1 MALDVNPAEL
11 AAAAAKLAELAHATG
26 QSLPSGWVLPAGS
39 DPISAEAV
47 PQLNAHAANLLNG
60 MSGVLSEIHKTAQK
74 VGAAAADYTAA
85 DDAGAREINGS
96 GGEVL
101 ANPVAEPAPLAVR
114 QPPVFNLPPA
124 GASIDPLT
132 MANQLRGGLGTGPA
146 NKLSADVRG
155 FLGGFHPAALAGVD
169 AATQAMQHWVPVGS
183 AAASELTKH
192 RTWLDELGTGLGKL
206 VDGIDTYSNA
216 FTTAKAKHP
225 TPEEIIAARQEL
237 LKAMR
242 SKNELGIQA
251 ALAKFQEQNARSAE
265 TITDYATTVGS
276 KNAENAGSSKTGSDE
291 SSSNGSGDSS
301 QMLSTLASTLPTMLS
316 SLTSAITPLL
326 SQSGSD
332 STEGLDGYGYSDY
345 GSTDYGALTGGG
357 SGGGATPISD
367 ITSAMNSSGTSAST
381 VAIGPMPMVGSG
393 TSTASG
399 SSSLPR
405 TSVIEPLSTSSAG
418 AARATGTG
426 SGMMPY
432 MPMSPGMGGAGG
444 GNNERNRVVAWH
456 PDRLMYV
463 DDTPHTEQV
472 IGEKPT
478 IAPTVTPPTPSQ
490 PNQASQS
497 GGSA

>member
-1 MALDVNPAEL
+1 MVDVNPAEL
-11 AAAAAKLAELAHATG
+11 AAAAAKLAALAHATG
-26 QSLPSGWVLPAGS
+26 QSLPTGWVLPAGS

-74 VGAAAADYTAA
+74 LGAAAADYTVA
-85 DDAGAREINGS
+85 DDEGARKVNGS

-101 ANPVAEPAPLAVR
+101 VNPVAEPMPLNVR
-114 QPPVFNLPPA
+114 QPPAFNMPAA
-124 GASIDPLT
+124 GASVDPLT
-132 MANQLRGGLGTGPA
+132 FANQLRGGLGTGPA

-155 FLGGFHPAALAGVD
+155 FLGGFHPAALTGVD
-169 AATQAMQHWVPVGS
+169 EATQTMQHWVPVGS

-192 RTWLDELGTGLGKL
+192 RGWLDELGTGLGKL
-206 VDGIDTYSNA
+206 VEGIDTYSNA

-225 TPEEIIAARQEL
+225 TPEEIIAARKEL

-265 TITDYATTVGS
+265 TITGYATTVGS
-276 KNAENAGSSKTGSDE
+276 KNAENAGSSKTGSGE
-291 SSSNGSGDSS
+291 SSSSGSGDSS
-301 QMLSTLASTLPTMLS
+301 QMLSSLAQMLPTVMS
-316 SLTSAITPLL
+316 SLMSSGLL
-326 SQSGSD
+326 NQNSTD
-332 STEGLDGYGYSDY
+332 STTEGLDDYGYSDY
-345 GSTDYGALTGGG
+345 GSTDYGSLGGG
-357 SGGGATPISD
+357 SAGGGGAMPISD
-367 ITSAMNSSGTSAST
+367 ITGAMNSSSST
-381 VAIGPMPMVGSG
+381 ISPVSSIGPMPMVSSSGS
-393 TSTASG
+393 AAN

-405 TSVIEPLSTSSAG
+405 TSVIEPLSTSAAG
-418 AARATGTG
+418 AARAAGTG

>member
-11 AAAAAKLAELAHATG
+11 AAAAAKLAALAHATG
-26 QSLPSGWVLPAGS
+26 QSLPKGWVLPAGS

-60 MSGVLSEIHKTAQK
+60 MSGVLGEIHKTAQK
-74 VGAAAADYTAA
+74 LGTAAADYTAA

-101 ANPVAEPAPLAVR
+101 ANPVAEPMPLNVR
-114 QPPVFNLPPA
+114 QPPAFNFPAA
-124 GASIDPLT
+124 GASVDPLT
-132 MANQLRGGLGTGPA
+132 FAQQLRGGPGTGPA
-146 NKLSADVRG
+146 NKLSTDVRG

-169 AATQAMQHWVPVGS
+169 AATQTMQHWVPVGS

-192 RTWLDELGTGLGKL
+192 RSWLDELGTGLGKL

-225 TPEEIIAARQEL
+225 TPEEIIAARKEL
-237 LKAMR
+237 LKAIR
-242 SKNELGIQA
+242 SKNEVGIQA

-265 TITDYATTVGS
+265 TITGYATTVGS

-291 SSSNGSGDSS
+291 SGSSGSGEAS
-301 QMLSTLASTLPTMLS
+301 QMLSSLASMLPTVMS
-316 SLTSAITPLL
+316 SLMSSGLL
-326 SQSGSD
+326 NQNSTD
-332 STEGLDGYGYSDY
+332 STTEGLDDYGSSDY
-345 GSTDYGALTGGG
+345 GSTDYSALGGGG
-357 SGGGATPISD
+357 SSGGATPISD
-367 ITSAMNSSGTSAST
+367 ITGAMNSSGTSSSFT
-381 VAIGPMPMVGSG
+381 VGPMPMVGSSG
-393 TSTASG
+393 SVASG

-405 TSVIEPLSTSSAG
+405 TSVIEPLSTSAAG
-418 AARATGTG
+418 AARAAGTG

>member
-11 AAAAAKLAELAHATG
+11 AAAAAKLAALAHATG
-26 QSLPSGWVLPAGS
+26 QSLPAGWVLPAGS

-74 VGAAAADYTAA
+74 LGAAAADYTAA
-85 DDAGAREINGS
+85 DDAGAREIGGS

-124 GASIDPLT
+124 GASVDPLT
-132 MANQLRGGLGTGPA
+132 FATQLRGGPGTGPA

-169 AATQAMQHWVPVGS
+169 EAAQVMQHWVPVGS
-183 AAASELTKH
+183 DAASELTKH
-192 RTWLDELGTGLGKL
+192 RGWLDELGSGLGKL

-225 TPEEIIAARQEL
+225 TPEEIIAARKEL

-265 TITDYATTVGS
+265 TITGYATTVGS
-276 KNAENAGSSKTGSDE
+276 KNAENAGSSETGSGE
-291 SSSNGSGDSS
+291 SGSGDSS
-301 QMLSTLASTLPTMLS
+301 QMLSTLATMLPTMLS
-316 SLTSAITPLL
+316 SLMSAGMELN
-326 SQSGSD
+326 QSSTD
-332 STEGLDGYGYSDY
+332 SAEGLDEYGYGDY

-357 SGGGATPISD
+357 GSGGGVTPISD
-367 ITSAMNSSGTSAST
+367 LTSAMNSSGTSAST
-381 VAIGPMPMVGSG
+381 LAVGPMPMVGASG
-393 TSTASG
+393 STASN

-432 MPMSPGMGGAGG
+432 MPMAPGMGGAGS

>member
-74 VGAAAADYTAA
+74 LGAAAADYTAT
-85 DDAGAREINGS
+85 DDAGARQINGS

-114 QPPVFNLPPA
+114 QPPVFNLPAA

-132 MANQLRGGLGTGPA
+132 MAHQLRGGPGTGPA

-169 AATQAMQHWVPVGS
+169 AATQTMQHWVPVGS

-192 RTWLDELGTGLGKL
+192 RSWLDELGTGLGKL

-225 TPEEIIAARQEL
+225 TPEEITAARQEL
-237 LKAMR
+237 LKAIR
-242 SKNELGIQA
+242 SKNQLGIQA

-276 KNAENAGSSKTGSDE
+276 KNAENAGSSKTGSGE
-291 SSSNGSGDSS
+291 SSSSGSGDSS
-301 QMLSTLASTLPTMLS
+301 QMLSTLASTLPSLLS
-316 SLTSAITPLL
+316 SLMSAGMQLNQNTSDT
-326 SQSGSD
+326 
-332 STEGLDGYGYSDY
+332 TEGLDDSGYSDY

-357 SGGGATPISD
+357 SAGGATPISD
-367 ITSAMNSSGTSAST
+367 ITGAMNSSGTSAST
-381 VAIGPMPMVGSG
+381 VAIGPMPMVGSSG
-393 TSTASG
+393 STASS

-405 TSVIEPLSTSSAG
+405 TSVIEPLSTSSAA
-418 AARATGTG
+418 AARAAGTG